1 MITQYGVLAY
11 KMADDGDPR
20 FLLITSRSTKR
31 WVIPRGNP
39 IKHLSPWQAA
49 MQEAYEEAG
58 LSGYVSP
65 AEIGTY
71 HYEKWRRKR
80 PNDDAEVH
88 VFPLYVTEQSS
99 SFPERHQRTRRWFT
113 REEAIEAVDEDS
125 LKTLIRDFVPP
136 PVSTDGV
143 LTERAK
149 ASITWPGT
157 IATAA
162 AGSALAA
169 IWLVMFLLGGAGS
182 SFDPP
187 LLAHFYAGGKSA
199 LVNVAWVIT
208 QFGGWILLSIF
219 SAAFALWLYFNGER
233 RRAAW
238 FLATIVT
245 GRLLVDAQKI
255 LSARERPE
263 QEHLV
268 TVHSLSFPSGHSSN
282 AAITYFA
289 MALLLMPLVRRKR
302 IRRLLLIA
310 AALITIAVGLTRM
323 ILGVHWPSDVVGGW
337 AFGLFWTFALV
348 RFAEARGTGS
358 RLLH

>member
-39 IKHLSPWQAA
+39 IRRLSPWQSAV
-49 MQEAYEEAG
+49 QEAYEEAG
-58 LSGYVSP
+58 VSGYVSP
-65 AEIGTY
+65 EEIGTY

-80 PNDDAEVH
+80 PNDHAEVH
-88 VFPLYVTEQSS
+88 VFPLCVTEQSS
-99 SFPERHQRTRRWFT
+99 HFPERHQRTRRWFT

-125 LKTLIRDFVPP
+125 LKSLIRDFVPP
-136 PVSTDGV
+136 PVSTGGV
-143 LTERAK
+143 LTEK
-149 ASITWPGT
+149 ASIAWPGT

-169 IWLVMFLLGGAGS
+169 IWLAMFLLGGAGS

-187 LLAHFYAGGKSA
+187 LLAEFYAGGNSMLA
-199 LVNVAWVIT
+199 NIAWAVT
-208 QFGGWILLSIF
+208 QLGGWIILSIL
-219 SAAFALWLYFNGER
+219 SATFALWLVFNGQR
-233 RRAAW
+233 RRALY
-238 FLATIVT
+238 FLAIVVS

-255 LSARERPE
+255 LSARDRPE
-263 QEHLV
+263 QEHLA
-268 TVHSLSFPSGHSSN
+268 TVHTLSFPSGHSANS
-282 AAITYFA
+282 AITYFA
-289 MALLLMPLVRRKR
+289 MALLLAPLIRKKR
-302 IRRLLLIA
+302 TRRLLLVL
-310 AALITIAVGLTRM
+310 AALMTVAVGLTRM

-337 AFGLFWTFALV
+337 AFGLLWTFALV
-348 RFAEARGTGS
+348 RFAERPGTGS